1 MERASVLAEIAQLEA
16 ESGAGEA
23 SRIGASVDVSTAD
36 GRVALFASL
45 FRGRT
50 DVFATRWESRRQP
63 GRSGWS
69 PRCANE
75 WVQGVCEKPRVKC
88 GACTKRRFLPVT
100 RAELRAHLEGRQTV
114 GIYPLLMDETCWLL
128 AIDLDGDGWREDVA
142 AVREAADAAGV
153 PVLVERSRSGD
164 GAHLWVLFS
173 SPVPARV
180 ARGLGEWLLT
190 EAMRSRALAISSYD
204 RLFPNQDTMPAG
216 GFGNLIALPLQRG
229 PRHAGFSELLDHA
242 LEPYPDQWTY
252 LAGAERFDAQRCH
265 ELVADAQRSGTT
277 LAVGRWDAEPGTP
290 GQDALPAPSGN
301 QPQSHRE
308 RHAADQRVPSV
319 SGMPGTSLARPV
331 VLSVAGRVSIDVRDV
346 AGEVR
351 ARLRRTAA
359 FANPMFFEKQRA
371 RLSTHGT
378 PRVIACHEEHDGRLW
393 LPRGCLD
400 HAREALVDA
409 GHRVEVRDERIDGR
423 ALDVAFGGTLRPG
436 QDRAVR
442 SMAEHDIGVLVAPPG
457 AGKTVMGAALIARRQ
472 VSTLVLVHRRPLQAQ
487 WIDRL
492 VEQLGVERRSVGT
505 LAAQAAPSPSGIDV
519 VTVQTLARRKDVV
532 ALLGVY
538 GQVIVDECHHVGA
551 VSIEELLREAPARY
565 VLGLTATP
573 RRRDGH
579 HPIVAM
585 QCGPVRHTM
594 VEPVPVDRRPV
605 RRVAVERRTAFD
617 PGTLP
622 IDPGVQEVLS
632 AIARDEARTALIVS
646 DVVEQVGEGRFPLVL
661 TERRTH
667 LDALAE
673 GLGGAGIPAVV
684 LHGGMGVRARR
695 VADEILGS
703 GEPRVVVATGRFV
716 GEGFDDPRLDTL
728 VLALPVAWRGTVV
741 QYAGRLHRGHE
752 DKHEVRILDYVDH
765 DVGVLR
771 RMFAK
776 RQKAYRSIGYEIR

>member
-16 ESGAGEA
+16 GSGAGEA
-23 SRIGASVDVSTAD
+23 ARIGASVDVSTAD

-88 GACTKRRFLPVT
+88 GVCTKRRFLPVT
-100 RAELRAHLEGRQTV
+100 PAELRAHLEGRQTV
-114 GIYPLLMDETCWLL
+114 GIYPLLTDETCWLV
-128 AIDLDGDGWREDVA
+128 AVDLDGDGWREDVV

-173 SPVPARV
+173 SPVPARI
-180 ARGLGEWLLT
+180 ARSLGEWLLT

-252 LAGAERFDAQRCH
+252 LAGAERLDAQRCH

-277 LAVGRWDAEPGTP
+277 LAVGGWDAEPGP
-290 GQDALPAPSGN
+290 PSQDAFPEPNRAFAE
-301 QPQSHRE
+301 SHRQNHVE
-308 RHAADQRVPSV
+308 GACTPVVVGASGPSV
-319 SGMPGTSLARPV
+319 VGPV
-331 VLSVAGRVSIDVRDV
+331 VLALAGRVSIDVSGV

-359 FANPMFFEKQRA
+359 FANPMFYEKQRA

-378 PRVIACHEEHDGRLW
+378 PRVIACHEEQGGRLV
-393 LPRGCLD
+393 LPRGCFD
-400 HAREALVDA
+400 PAREALAEA
-409 GHRVEVRDERIDGR
+409 GYRVEVRDERVDGR
-423 ALDVAFGGTLRPG
+423 PLDVAFGGTLRPD
-436 QDRAVR
+436 QEKAVR
-442 SMAEHDIGVLVAPPG
+442 AMAEYETGVLVAPPG
-457 AGKTVMGAALIARRQ
+457 AGKTVMGAALVARRG
-472 VSTLVLVHRRPLQAQ
+472 VSTLVLVHRRPLQDQ
-487 WIDRL
+487 WVDRL
-492 VEQLGVERRSVGT
+492 VEQLGIRRRSIGT
-505 LAAQAAPSPSGIDV
+505 LAAQAAPSALGIDV
-519 VTVQTLARRKDVV
+519 ATVQTLVRRKDVA
-532 ALLGVY
+532 ALLGQY

-551 VSIEELLREAPARY
+551 ASIEELLREAPARF

-579 HPIVAM
+579 QPIVAM
-585 QCGPVRHTM
+585 QCGPIRHTM
-594 VEPVPVDRRPV
+594 TEPAPVDDRAV

-622 IDPGVQEVLS
+622 VDPGVQEVLS
-632 AIARDEARTALIVS
+632 AIARDEARTALIVR
-646 DVVEQVGEGRFPLVL
+646 DVLEQVREGRFPLVL
-661 TERRTH
+661 TERRSH
-667 LDALAE
+667 LDVLAT
-673 GLGGAGIPAVV
+673 GLAGVGVPVVV

-695 VADEILGS
+695 TADEILGS
-703 GEPRVVVATGRFV
+703 GVPRLVVATGRFV

-771 RMFAK
+771 HMFAK
-776 RQKAYRSIGYEIR
+776 RQKAYRAIGYEIE